1 MNTETLSEIHAKT
14 DHKIG
19 GAHVMMFAMGLVLL
33 SGLVHSVWNLFTK
46 NSINKNVFLWYC
58 QIAAIFIFLPFVLAE
73 LESLKNI
80 PLVGWGLIIISMILH
95 GLYVLLLAKTYSI
108 GDLSQA
114 YPIMRGT
121 SPLLVPLIGV
131 SFLHERLSIMG
142 WVGVLAI
149 VLGIMI
155 IGNLS
160 KISIANSRVI
170 ILAFSVG
177 IMITSYTLVDK
188 LTLQY
193 FSPVM
198 LNEVTNFGNLLALSW
213 LAVKSQELLNEWK
226 VNWRTIILGGLLA
239 PGGYILFLYALQIM
253 PVSQIAPMREIG
265 TVFGTI
271 LGVYVLR
278 EQQGRTRIIAS
289 VLITLG
295 VILLSNLLL

>member
-1 MNTETLSEIHAKT
+1 
-14 DHKIG
+14 
-19 GAHVMMFAMGLVLL
+19 MMFTLGLVLL

-58 QIAAIFIFLPFVLAE
+58 HIAAILIFLPFVFADLQ
-73 LESLKNI
+73 SLQNI

-131 SFLHERLSIMG
+131 TFLQEQLTIMG
-142 WVGVLAI
+142 WIGVVVI

-155 IGNLS
+155 IGNLRR
-160 KISIANSRVI
+160 ISVVKNSAI
-170 ILAFSVG
+170 IFAFSVG
-177 IMITSYTLVDK
+177 IMITSYTVVDK

-198 LNEVTNFGNLLALSW
+198 LNEATSIGNLLSLTW
-213 LAVKSQELLNEWK
+213 LAVKSRELLNEWK

-239 PGGYILFLYALQIM
+239 PGGYILFLFALQIM

-278 EQQGRTRIIAS
+278 EQQGGKRIIAS
-289 VLITLG
+289 VLITFG
-295 VILLSNLLL
+295 VILLSGR